1 MLNFITWGKVLTGTS
16 GWSWPTTLAP
26 GVINLVPTDRIHPRG
41 FVIHTTPDLC
51 RTGVLVIHRNELI
64 TQFSWRGLDLEAR
77 PGEMRFTRQSG
88 MEAFIDRVVF
98 PVLETLDGWLT
109 LHAAAATSPSGQ
121 TMIFL
126 GESGVGKSTTVS
138 QLYSN
143 GWTIRADDIVSIET
157 PNLLRPSSSSIRLR
171 TTDVEKFDFP
181 NSGKMRVLCEPQTQS
196 VPIDR
201 LVILKRGP
209 LSLDLVPNPFV
220 SLLPFLMDLTDWEPE
235 RRGRRITM
243 LAQLLSNVPVFQ
255 LSFPAAD
262 LANQQFPQISL
273 LESL

>member
-1 MLNFITWGKVLTGTS
+1 MYRYLVWGRVLQVREPLDWRPAG
-16 GWSWPTTLAP
+16 GAP
-26 GVINLVPTDRIHPRG
+26 QFFLRQCDGIFHDG
-41 FVIHTTPDLC
+41 EVIHKATDLDQPEALVVS
-51 RTGVLVIHRNELI
+51 RNRDSIRIFWREHRVLVESDSVFYLP
-64 TQFSWRGLDLEAR
+64 Q
-77 PGEMRFTRQSG
+77 PGI
-88 MEAFIDRVVF
+88 EAFIDRVVF

-121 TMIFL
+121 TMVFL

-138 QLYSN
+138 QLCAN

-181 NSGKMRVLCEPQTQS
+181 NSGKMRVLCEPQIQS

-243 LAQLLSNVPVFQ
+243 LAQLLSKVPVFQ
-255 LSFPAAD
+255 LSFPASESS
-262 LANQQFPQISL
+262 NHPFPQISL
-273 LESL
+273 LENI

>member
-1 MLNFITWGKVLTGTS
+1 MYNVVTWGRVFHASTTYHWPTSQLAGNIKLCQVDHLEPMGQSIHKAKDFTGT
-16 GWSWPTTLAP
+16 GILTVRRLEP
-26 GVINLVPTDRIHPRG
+26 N
-41 FVIHTTPDLC
+41 
-51 RTGVLVIHRNELI
+51 
-64 TQFSWRGLDLEAR
+64 TQFSWRDLKLEVSPNAIR
-77 PGEMRFTRQSG
+77 HTGHNG
-88 MEAFIDRVVF
+88 VEAFIDRVVF

-109 LHAAAATSPSGQ
+109 LHAAAASSPNGQ

-138 QLYSN
+138 QLCAN

-171 TTDVEKFDFP
+171 TAEREKFDFP
-181 NSGKMRVLCEPQTQS
+181 NSGKMRVLCEPQTQT

-209 LSLDLVPNPFV
+209 LSLEPVPNPFV
-220 SLLPFLMDLTDWEPE
+220 SMLPFVMDLTDWEPE

-243 LAQLLSNVPVFQ
+243 LAELLSKVPVFQ

-262 LANQQFPQISL
+262 LREHQVPQISL
-273 LESL
+273 LEGL

>member
-1 MLNFITWGKVLTGTS
+1 MSNFLTWGRVLNS
-16 GWSWPTTLAP
+16 SLPLDWPLCNDPYSTP
-26 GVINLVPTDRIHPRG
+26 LVPLTRIDQNG
-41 FVIHTTPDLC
+41 ILIHRARDIYGS
-51 RTGVLVIHRNELI
+51 GVLVVRRNEGAVR
-64 TQFSWRGLDLEAR
+64 FAWRGLRLEAR
-77 PGEMRFTRQSG
+77 HVEICYTRPKG
-88 MEAFIDRVVF
+88 IEAFIDRVVF

-109 LHAAAATSPSGQ
+109 LHAAAATSPRGQ
-121 TMIFL
+121 TVVFL
-126 GESGVGKSTTVS
+126 GESGIGKSTTVS
-138 QLYSN
+138 QLHAN
-143 GWTIRADDIVSIET
+143 GWIIRADDIISIET

-181 NSGKMRVLCEPQTQS
+181 NSGKMRVLCEPQTES

-209 LSLDLVPNPFV
+209 LSLEQVPNPFV
-220 SLLPFLMDLTDWEPE
+220 SMLPFVMDLTDWEPE

-243 LAQLLSNVPVFQ
+243 LAELLSKVPVFQ

-262 LANQQFPQISL
+262 LREHQVPQISL